1 MGVIGTTTA
10 IADIFVYKQKI
21 LTTGGDAVKQ
31 ESIDIGTIT
40 LENIEFTYPTK
51 QEVKVIEKV
60 EIVVGKNKT
69 IALVGSSGCGKS
81 TII

>member
-1 MGVIGTTTA
+1 MFSFIINFGAIGNVLGEVMGVIGTTTA

-51 QEVKVIEKV
+51 
-60 EIVVGKNKT
+60 
-69 IALVGSSGCGKS
+69 
-81 TII
+81 

>member
-51 QEVKVIEKV
+51 
-60 EIVVGKNKT
+60 
-69 IALVGSSGCGKS
+69 
-81 TII
+81 